1 MRLRTLGTTAV
12 GIGALAAGLLV
23 QVGASASTSDPTA
36 AAIQHASPFSSAGL
50 RSYDWAAIRQAQAR
64 AAGFTVVADH
74 LNNPRG
80 LTVTRNGDVY
90 DAEAGAGGATCFG
103 PNCIGFTGAV
113 VRVHHG
119 VALPVLSGL
128 VSAAGRDGTFAVG
141 SDDVAIGPDGSI
153 NVIETSLNLPNPPGL
168 PRGATRQLG
177 HLLRFTAADGLQP
190 IANITGYEFGHDPD
204 GQGKDSDP
212 YAVLSL
218 GNGSY
223 AVADAAGNDVFEV
236 APDGTLSLLAVL
248 PNNNVGAQAVPT
260 SLAKGPDGAIY
271 VGELGGEEHGG
282 TPAGGARVWRIDQHS
297 HALSEYRTNFTH
309 ISGLAFG
316 PDGSLYVTEL
326 TRDPSFGNPA
336 GDVVRVAPDGTRTRL
351 GRSLMFPAGVAVDS
365 AGHVYV
371 NNLSIL
377 PANTQAGPP
386 FFGMGGQLV
395 MLDSAT

>member
-1 MRLRTLGTTAV
+1 MKLRTIVTTVAGV
-12 GIGALAAGLLV
+12 GALAGGLLV
-23 QVGASASTSDPTA
+23 QVDAGASTADATA
-36 AAIQHASPFSSAGL
+36 AAVQHASPFSSAGL
-50 RSYDWAAIRQAQAR
+50 RSYDWAAIRQAQANAR
-64 AAGFTVVADH
+64 GFTVVADH

-80 LTVTRNGDVY
+80 ITLTRNGDVY
-90 DAEAGAGGATCFG
+90 DAEAGAGGSTCFG
-103 PNCIGFTGAV
+103 GECVGFTGEV

-128 VSAAGRDGTFAVG
+128 VSAAGRDGTFATG
-141 SDDVAIGPDGSI
+141 SDDVAVGPDGSL
-153 NVIETSLNLPNPPGL
+153 NVIETSFNLPAPPGL
-168 PRGATRQLG
+168 PPGTTRQLG
-177 HLLRFTAADGLQP
+177 HLLRYSASTGLQRV
-190 IANITGYEFGHDPD
+190 ANITRFEYAHDPD
-204 GQGKDSDP
+204 GQGRDSDP

-223 AVADAAGNDVFEV
+223 AVADAAGNDILEV
-236 APDGTLSLLAVL
+236 APDGSVSLLAVL

-271 VGELGGEEHGG
+271 VGELGGEENGG
-282 TPAGGARVWRIDQHS
+282 TPAGGARVWRVDQHTG
-297 HALSEYRTNFTH
+297 ALSQYRTGFTH

-326 TRDPSFGNPA
+326 TRDPFFGNPA
-336 GDVVRVAPDGTRTRL
+336 GDVVRVAPDGTRTRM
-351 GRSLMFPAGVAVDS
+351 GRSLVFPAGVGVDS

-377 PANTQAGPP
+377 PANTPAGPP

-395 MLDSAT
+395 MLNSAT